1 MVRRE
6 VRGDVEDRALRGP
19 SRRSMGRRVR
29 RTPQF
34 CQPIPWTRAFGPSP
48 IPVQEA
54 WAGSPTARSTLI
66 WEIPDYFSEL
76 ARIQLC
82 FTYALC
88 SAAVTLGPK
97 TLRYRFG
104 TGTTDF
110 QICGSS
116 GVYTGATAELDGQ
129 LYVTPTSTH

>member
-6 VRGDVEDRALRGP
+6 VRGDVEDRAVRGP
-19 SRRSMGRRVR
+19 SRRSMGHRVR

-34 CQPIPWTRAFGPSP
+34 CQPIPWTRGFGSSP
-48 IPVQEA
+48 IRVQEA
-54 WAGSPTARSTLI
+54 RAGSPTARSTLI
-66 WEIPDYFSEL
+66 WEIPGYFSDL

-88 SAAVTLGPK
+88 SAVVILGPE

-104 TGTTDF
+104 TGITDF
-110 QICGSS
+110 LICGRCS
-116 GVYTGATAELDGQ
+116 V
-129 LYVTPTSTH
+129 